1 MKNLFA
7 LVLLL
12 TTCLAASAQTAANTW
27 SVKFSD
33 AIIARW
39 PTTINNMTGK
49 NWEYSNSIITHG
61 MEKVYLANPTPAY
74 RTYIKG
80 YIDPW
85 LNATGGFVGVSLTSL
100 DRVHPGIS
108 VLFLYEQFK
117 SNAADS
123 TKYRNAATTLR
134 NLIVGPTATYSKTG
148 NGILWHKLSGYNN
161 ISMLDGMYMAHP
173 FLAKYGR
180 LFNDNAAIDTAVN
193 QVLFMYNQLYDG
205 TTHLIK
211 HAWTSTPGSYT
222 WANAT
227 TGNSSEV
234 WSRAMGWYVMAI
246 TDILKYLPTGHA
258 KRPQLLTALNNL
270 AQGIKTYQDATT
282 GLWYQVVDK
291 GVGKPGYTTAN
302 YIESSGSA
310 MFVYALKTAS
320 DSGWISSA
328 TYLPVAQAG
337 WNGLKANEITIYSG
351 DSKPQI
357 NNFAPAMSVQ
367 NDYAS
372 YVGITSV
379 DCPTTTNPHGYAAIL
394 MAAAVMEF
402 PLSLLPVH
410 FTDVGAQIVNHH
422 ATVCW
427 TAGDNDQ
434 ADHFV
439 VQGSLDGKQFDQ
451 SFNIS
456 TNASGNYCWT
466 DARTILPGRTYYRI
480 AAVSKD
486 GTMLYS
492 KTLSLQSVQSTVA
505 LRISPN
511 PVQSGSA
518 ITVSANVAAAGVYRV
533 HILSADGAVIRT
545 NSFTLSAGQ
554 NDLQVEIP
562 LSVSK
567 GMYRLQLEGN
577 DARQSSG
584 FLVY

>member
-7 LVLLL
+7 FAFLL
-12 TTCLAASAQTAANTW
+12 TTCWTVSAQTAANTW

-33 AIIARW
+33 AIITRW
-39 PTTINNMTGK
+39 PGTINSMTGK

-134 NLIVGPTATYSKTG
+134 NLIVGPTSTYSKTT

-193 QVLFMYNQLYDG
+193 QVLFMYNQLYDP

-211 HAWTSTPGSYT
+211 HAWTSTPASYT

-291 GVGKPGYTTAN
+291 GVGKPGYTSAN
-302 YIESSGSA
+302 YIETSGSA

-337 WNGLKANEITIYSG
+337 WTGLKANEITIYSDG
-351 DSKPQI
+351 GPQI

-367 NDYAS
+367 NNYAG

-402 PLSLLPVH
+402 PLSLLPLH
-410 FTDVGAQIVNHH
+410 FQDVNAQIVNNH
-422 ATVCW
+422 AMVCW
-427 TAGDNDQ
+427 TAGDNEQ
-434 ADHFV
+434 ADHFL
-439 VQGSLDGKQFDQ
+439 VQGSSDGKQFDQ
-451 SFNIS
+451 SFNVMPNTTGS
-456 TNASGNYCWT
+456 YCWT
-466 DARTILPGRTYYRI
+466 DAYTVLPGKRYYRV

-486 GTMLYS
+486 GKLLYS
-492 KTLSLQSVQSTVA
+492 KTLLLQSVQPTLAV
-505 LRISPN
+505 RVSPN

-518 ITVSANVAAAGVYRV
+518 ITVSVNITAAGVYRV
-533 HILSADGAVIRT
+533 QILSADGAVIKT
-545 NSFTLSAGQ
+545 SSYALAAGQ
-554 NDLQVEIP
+554 NDLQLMVP
-562 LSVSK
+562 ASVSK
-567 GMYRLQLEGN
+567 GMYRLQIEGN
-577 DARQSSG
+577 DSRQSTG